1 LKGAAR
7 PALEVYAPKSEPKE
21 RKNLLAEN
29 RGKLWEVPDGKEYLT
44 AMSEYAT
51 ALNNLM
57 NKSREAVAIFEEMLE
72 LDLED
77 HMVSCPVSS
86 CLMSIHSMQLI
97 REQKSNCCDVI

>member
-21 RKNLLAEN
+21 RKDLLAEN

-57 NKSREAVAIFEEMLE
+57 NKSREAVAVFEEMLE

-77 HMVSCPVSS
+77 HMVSCLAS
-86 CLMSIHSMQLI
+86 CCLTVYSLC
-97 REQKSNCCDVI
+97 SN